1 MTCPKFWYEQ
11 EYSQVDLA
19 KTNLSEKKKKKN
31 RSVANT
37 HCSLYGWITCERNL
51 QVVEWEI
58 HESQDTIII
67 FSQGEMDIDEDQLE
81 CGVLPIRIPLA
92 FHDRFIEEDGEEIIS
107 VKCKSK
113 VKC

>member
-1 MTCPKFWYEQ
+1 M
-11 EYSQVDLA
+11 
-19 KTNLSEKKKKKN
+19 SEIYKLLNEKY
-31 RSVANT
+31 T
-37 HCSLYGWITCERNL
+37 SLK
-51 QVVEWEI
+51 
-58 HESQDTIII
+58 DTIII